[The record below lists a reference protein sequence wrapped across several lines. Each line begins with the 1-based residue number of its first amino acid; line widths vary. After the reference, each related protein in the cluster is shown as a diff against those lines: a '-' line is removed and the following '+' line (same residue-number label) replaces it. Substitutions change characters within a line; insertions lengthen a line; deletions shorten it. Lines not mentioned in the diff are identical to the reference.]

1 MAWPP
6 GALAQSPTSRLIGF
20 LRSTSAASSANLVA
34 SFLRGLKEE
43 GFAEGQNLAIQYAFA
58 NGEPEKLAGLAVE
71 LVRQQPAAIVAGG
84 NEALAAAKAATT
96 VIPIVFALGDDP
108 VRLGFVA
115 SLNHPGG
122 NITGVSF
129 ETTDLVRKRVQFL
142 RELLPLATKI
152 GYLMNLNDAGR
163 EAEAREVEAAARSAG
178 VQVVLSKA
186 GNEAEIDAAFRLFA
200 RDGAEALLV
209 GSGAFFF
216 ERRELLSALAAGHS
230 IPAIYDLRN
239 YVTAGGLVSY
249 GPSIADAYR
258 LVGVYVG
265 RILRGIAAS
274 DLPVMQPTK
283 FELVINRKASMAL
296 GLNIPSSILVRAD
309 DVIE

>member
-1 MAWPP
+1 M
-6 GALAQSPTSRLIGF
+6 IGF

-34 SFLRGLKEE
+34 SFRQGLKEE
-43 GFAEGQNLAIQYAFA
+43 GFAEGQNLAVQYAFA
-58 NGEPEKLAGLAVE
+58 DGEPGKLAGLAVE

-115 SLNHPGG
+115 SLNHPNG

-142 RELLPLATKI
+142 RELLPRATKF
-152 GYLMNLNDAGR
+152 GYLMNLNDTGR
-163 EAEAREVEAAARSAG
+163 EAEAKEVEAAAHSVG
-178 VQVVLSKA
+178 VQVLLSKA
-186 GNEAEIDAAFRLFA
+186 GSKAEIDAAFELFA

-216 ERRELLSALAAGHS
+216 ERRELLSALAASHS

-258 LVGVYVG
+258 LVGIYVG
-265 RILRGIAAS
+265 RILRGAAPR

-283 FELVINRKASMAL
+283 FELVVNLKAAKAL
-296 GLNIPSSILVRAD
+296 GLDIPSSILIRAD